1 MRCNISDPVL
11 NETET
16 CTPAKIVCNTNRRK
30 DHPYKGQV
38 YLDKTKTDTPTDG
51 VVKVYLYNEWYPV
64 CRNAAFTK
72 TVSDSICRQYGYT
85 GSQNNWASESSGS
98 PSKMCVI
105 ATEYTCTNE
114 TGSFECFTHCMIP
127 NKYKLDSYEEHV
139 ALICSFNV
147 TKKYLRSG
155 SQAQCALPLNETS
168 HLCPTCKNKSAHDR
182 IIIWLLVGFLLCTI
196 SILALFIITLLFC
209 YRKTIKRECCRC
221 CRKIANKMQKI
232 KDDDDSEQNDRT
244 PLNDYQNRRNS
255 LN

>member
-1 MRCNISDPVL
+1 EGNQLWDVKLDPLQLYYGIKKGWRTICFEGIKLEVAHVVCRQKGFINATYFNISGFSSVSDHVITQVL
-11 NETET
+11 CPSTSNYSLYD
-16 CTPAKIVCNTNRRK
+16 TNRRK

-139 ALICSFNV
+139 ALICN
-147 TKKYLRSG
+147 K
-155 SQAQCALPLNETS
+155 
-168 HLCPTCKNKSAHDR
+168 CK
-182 IIIWLLVGFLLCTI
+182 
-196 SILALFIITLLFC
+196 TLKGRA
-209 YRKTIKRECCRC
+209 YASKAMYI
-221 CRKIANKMQKI
+221 Q
-232 KDDDDSEQNDRT
+232 
-244 PLNDYQNRRNS
+244 
-255 LN
+255 